1 MMKTKIPDLR
11 VTLPAVAAI
20 PVLAA
25 ALAFACDAG
34 PRVDT
39 RTFEIQH
46 IDPGEAMAMIRPY
59 VYEERAAS
67 PGQVTAFRGGITV
80 RETPENL
87 DRIARVVSEYD
98 RPKPGVRLH
107 FQVIEADGFESTD
120 PRIEDVRAALD
131 ELFRFGG
138 YRLVTET
145 QIAAMEGTGSSQ
157 SFSEGDLNFQL
168 RAEVLEVR
176 GSEAHGS
183 VRVAVT
189 LMANDGSAG
198 YVETALAVPV
208 GQTVVLGSSKPRNAP
223 TMILTVRPEFVTL
236 PDSTG

>member
-1 MMKTKIPDLR
+1 MRTKKADLR

-25 ALAFACDAG
+25 ALAFACDTG

-39 RTFEIQH
+39 RTFDIQH
-46 IDPGEAMAMIRPY
+46 LDPGEVVAMIRPY

-87 DRIARVVSEYD
+87 DRIAQVIDEYD

-107 FQVIEADGFESTD
+107 FQLIEADGFEATD
-120 PRIEDVRAALD
+120 PRIADVRAALD
-131 ELFRFGG
+131 ELFRFEG
-138 YRLVTET
+138 YRLVAET
-145 QIAAMEGTGSSQ
+145 QVAAMEGTGSTQ
-157 SFSEGDLNFQL
+157 IFEVGEREMYL
-168 RAEVLEVR
+168 RAGVDEVR
-176 GSEAHGS
+176 GSGTSGS
-183 VRVAVT
+183 VLVSVDLSGGVPIQT
-189 LMANDGSAG
+189 S
-198 YVETALAVPV
+198 LAVPV
-208 GQTVVLGSSKPRNAP
+208 GQTVVLGSSRARGT

>member
-1 MMKTKIPDLR
+1 MRTKKADLR

-25 ALAFACDAG
+25 ALAFACDTG

-39 RTFEIQH
+39 RTFDIQH
-46 IDPGEAMAMIRPY
+46 LDPGEVVAMIRPY

-87 DRIARVVSEYD
+87 DRIAQVIDEYD
-98 RPKPGVRLH
+98 RPKPGVRLR
-107 FQVIEADGFESTD
+107 FQVIEADGFEGED

-131 ELFRFGG
+131 ELFRFDG

-157 SFSEGDLNFQL
+157 NFSEGAREFHL
-168 RAEVLEVR
+168 RAEVNEIR
-176 GSEAHGS
+176 GSGDRGS
-183 VRVAVT
+183 VSVSVT
-189 LMANDGSAG
+189 LMGDGGRSG
-198 YVETALAVPV
+198 FVETSLAVPV
-208 GQTVVLGSSKPRNAP
+208 GQTVVLGSSKPSDGP
-223 TMILTVRPEFVTL
+223 TMILTVRPEFVAL

>member
-1 MMKTKIPDLR
+1 MRTKKADLR

-25 ALAFACDAG
+25 ALAFACDTG

-39 RTFEIQH
+39 RTFDIQH
-46 IDPGEAMAMIRPY
+46 LDPGEVVAMIRPY

-87 DRIARVVSEYD
+87 DRIAQVIDEYD
-98 RPKPGVRLH
+98 RPKPGVRLR
-107 FQVIEADGFESTD
+107 FQLIEADGFEATD
-120 PRIEDVRAALD
+120 PRIADVRAALD
-131 ELFRFGG
+131 ELFRFEG
-138 YRLVTET
+138 YRLVAET
-145 QIAAMEGTGSSQ
+145 QVAAMEGTGSTQ
-157 SFSEGDLNFQL
+157 IFEVGEREMYL
-168 RAEVLEVR
+168 RAGVDEVR
-176 GSEAHGS
+176 GSGTSGS
-183 VRVAVT
+183 VLVSVDLSGGVPIQT
-189 LMANDGSAG
+189 S
-198 YVETALAVPV
+198 LAVPV
-208 GQTVVLGSSKPRNAP
+208 GQTVVLGSSRARGT